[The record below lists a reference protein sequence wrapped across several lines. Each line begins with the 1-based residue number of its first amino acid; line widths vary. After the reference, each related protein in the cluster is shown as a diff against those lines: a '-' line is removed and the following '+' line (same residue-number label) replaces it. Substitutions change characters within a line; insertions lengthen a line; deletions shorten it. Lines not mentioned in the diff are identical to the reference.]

1 MGSST
6 DEMYRTI
13 TFKAETV
20 KTLKQYIGKTR
31 LSIPEVAKIMRSLVQ
46 QLSYLIHKESST
58 IIGYNLDD
66 ILVIN
71 DETVAF
77 LGSEFVANI
86 DVETNMAMISCPFSS
101 NDGFFS
107 PEMLHIKEIPSFV
120 HYKTSYFSLACVIIY
135 LLLGCDDE
143 FYKEYIKK
151 SQSKIIIEY
160 LQHHPIKESKLYWLL
175 IRCLVEEP
183 KNRSILFL

>member
-1 MGSST
+1 
-6 DEMYRTI
+6 
-13 TFKAETV
+13 
-20 KTLKQYIGKTR
+20 
-31 LSIPEVAKIMRSLVQ
+31 
-46 QLSYLIHKESST
+46 
-58 IIGYNLDD
+58 
-66 ILVIN
+66 
-71 DETVAF
+71 
-77 LGSEFVANI
+77 
-86 DVETNMAMISCPFSS
+86 
-101 NDGFFS
+101 
-107 PEMLHIKEIPSFV
+107 MLHIKEIPSFV

-143 FYKEYIKK
+143 FYKEYIKN